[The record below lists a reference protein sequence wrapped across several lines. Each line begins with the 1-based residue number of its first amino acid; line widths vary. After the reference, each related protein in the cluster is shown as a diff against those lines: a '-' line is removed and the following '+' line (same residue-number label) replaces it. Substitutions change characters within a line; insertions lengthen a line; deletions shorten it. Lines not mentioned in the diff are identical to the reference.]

1 MLDFLRVAAAV
12 PPLAVGDVKTN
23 TAQILNMAK
32 KAHEEGA
39 QVVVFPEL
47 SLCGYTCGDLFFQQ
61 ALLQGVKEGL
71 AFLLSQTAA
80 GVFRVQCTEETRPA
94 SGGSASPFAITY
106 SHNPR
111 HLSSG

>member
-47 SLCGYTCGDLFFQQ
+47 SLCGYTCGGRR
-61 ALLQGVKEGL
+61 ALQL
-71 AFLLSQTAA
+71 
-80 GVFRVQCTEETRPA
+80 R
-94 SGGSASPFAITY
+94 GGAL
-106 SHNPR
+106 PR
-111 HLSSG
+111 

>member
-32 KAHEEGA
+32 KAQEEGA
-39 QVVVFPEL
+39 QVIVFPEL

-71 AFLLSQTAA
+71 AFLLSQTAELPTAILVGLPLAA
-80 GVFRVQCTEETRPA
+80 GGALTPKRGFAVFQ
-94 SGGSASPFAITY
+94 Y
-106 SHNPR
+106 
-111 HLSSG
+111 L